1 MVFSLINVNF
11 MQTFA
16 ALFGAIA
23 LNFYVTLV
31 IESAGRLEVMDE
43 TRANSNNADSNM
55 KVI

>member
-1 MVFSLINVNF
+1 MKLF

-16 ALFGAIA
+16 ALFGALA

-43 TRANSNNADSNM
+43 TRSNRGNADSNM
-55 KVI
+55 KAINYS